1 MYVYIHTFSKLV
13 RYTAVYMY
21 VYIHRVSELVRYTA
35 VYMYVYIH
43 TVSELVRYTA
53 VYRVCVH
60 TYILRVSQVYSC
72 VPCMC
77 TYIQSLS

>member
-1 MYVYIHTFSKLV
+1 MYVYIHTFSELV
-13 RYTAVYMY
+13 SYTAVYRVCVHTY
-21 VYIHRVSELVRYTA
+21 SLRVSQVYSCVPLHVYIHTFSELVSYTA

-60 TYILRVSQVYSC
+60 TY
-72 VPCMC
+72 
-77 TYIQSLS
+77 SL